1 MDNLDVSVAALKKLT
16 EDWRQLSVK
25 QSSLDGL
32 GDTLKSF
39 RQKVM
44 VLLYVCVCI
53 EHVVVHAS
61 TIE

>member
-1 MDNLDVSVAALKKLT
+1 MDNLDVSVAALRKLT

-25 QSSLDGL
+25 QSSLEGL

-44 VLLYVCVCI
+44 VPLYICVSKKN
-53 EHVVVHAS
+53 EVVHAS